1 VSDLEL
7 WAEVG
12 QWVLLLGVAAL
23 MTGVIYL
30 LAGIQRRL
38 GPEVGALIPND
49 GLPLGEP
56 APDLAGTDR
65 RTGRAV
71 DLTAL
76 RGRAAVVVFLSPSCK
91 ACIDMVP
98 ALNRLAETRPAA
110 VVVVAADG
118 GGARYSEVLSRRVRL
133 VGDADRALER
143 AWAVR
148 WTPMVYLVDA
158 AGTIAMRSVSNTLLD
173 LEDTLDG
180 IGYEQ
185 GGHAWLPEEGIAG

>member
-1 VSDLEL
+1 VSDLAL
-7 WAEVG
+7 WAEAG
-12 QWVLLLGVAAL
+12 QWVLLLGVVAVL
-23 MTGVIYL
+23 LGVVYL
-30 LAGIQRRL
+30 LASLQRRL
-38 GPEVGALIPND
+38 GPEAGVLIPSD

-56 APDLAGTDR
+56 APKLAATDR
-65 RTGRAV
+65 RTGRPVGLA
-71 DLTAL
+71 AL

-91 ACIDMVP
+91 ACIDLVP
-98 ALNRLAETRPAA
+98 ALNRLAGSRSEP

-118 GGARYSEVLSRRVRL
+118 GGARYTEVLTRRIRL
-133 VGDADRALER
+133 VDDPDRVLER

-148 WTPMVYLVDA
+148 WTPMVYLVDG

-185 GGHAWLPEEGIAG
+185 GGHAWVPEEGVAG